1 MCVCVCFLQLDH
13 CDLYNVSPVLAHKSF
28 LCAQLLLT
36 SPELKTWVLLTQNDI
51 TAEELTKRLDHFW
64 HHCKPETTFSTPN
77 LPLTKQ
83 IQVTV
88 TQHILCD
95 LKILSHPPPF
105 SAAFR
110 GIGAQRSHVSGAPLT
125 SPWKLGSEEQEC
137 KDARVSRK
145 RCFFWNSLAFSM
157 MHQMLAIWSLVPL
170 PFLKPA
176 WISEVHGSLIAEAWL
191 GEFWALLY

>member
-1 MCVCVCFLQLDH
+1 MCVCVCFLQLHH

-145 RCFFWNSLAFSM
+145 TSLGARWREVRIYDRVSC
-157 MHQMLAIWSLVPL
+157 ASLSKL
-170 PFLKPA
+170 
-176 WISEVHGSLIAEAWL
+176 
-191 GEFWALLY
+191 